1 MQALPD
7 RLTDRRPI
15 PGPPCAMGLLLAN
28 VTDEDRASIL
38 EAMDMIRE
46 ARATRPAESKLP
58 PNAAW
63 LNRLLRS
70 TIGVNIAQ
78 STIQRHMNDV
88 CRCSRESR

>member
-1 MQALPD
+1 MQALPE
-7 RLTDRRPI
+7 RLTDQRSI

-38 EAMDMIRE
+38 EGIEMIRE

-63 LNRLLRS
+63 LHRLLRS

-78 STIQRHMNDV
+78 GTIQRHMNDM